1 MKTPDIPHDE
11 TMRLRALHSLQI
23 LDSPAEARFD
33 RLTRLAQRIFDVPI
47 ALISL
52 VDDNRQWFKSHA
64 GLATS
69 ETPREISFCGHAI
82 LSDDAFII
90 EDATKD
96 KRFADNP
103 LVPNNPFIRFYAGRP
118 LRHVDGSKLGT
129 LCLIDPTPRT
139 FSDDDIG
146 ALNDL
151 AGLVES
157 ELAATHLA
165 TLDDLTKIMNRRGFI
180 TFAEQSLHIC
190 LRQELSASLVF
201 FDLNNFK
208 EVNDRFG
215 HAEGDNALVAFAQQ
229 MNSTFRDSDIVARFG
244 GDEFVVLLTDAPAA
258 LTVETI
264 ERFRYSL
271 DAHNKT
277 ASRGYD
283 ISFSSGIVTVKP
295 GQDYSIHALLSK
307 ADTLMYA
314 GKRKRA
320 PIHTER

>member
-157 ELAATHLA
+157 ELAA
-165 TLDDLTKIMNRRGFI
+165 
-180 TFAEQSLHIC
+180 
-190 LRQELSASLVF
+190 
-201 FDLNNFK
+201 
-208 EVNDRFG
+208 
-215 HAEGDNALVAFAQQ
+215 
-229 MNSTFRDSDIVARFG
+229 RFG